1 MNNQVINHD
10 IYAEITNGLF
20 FASAVIFGVS
30 TDDPEEFTFRQK
42 GIQIIPKET
51 TEVPNQ
57 IITMQD
63 LEEVVDIVFR
73 SRVNTESRPDRFHNM
88 SEQELIQYFDR
99 ISQEEE
105 N

>member
-1 MNNQVINHD
+1 MNSQVINHD

-51 TEVPNQ
+51 TEVSNQ

-63 LEEVVDIVFR
+63 SEEVVDIVFR

-88 SEQELIQYFDR
+88 SEQEILNYLDQ
-99 ISQEEE
+99 ISQEE
-105 N
+105 

>member
-20 FASAVIFGVS
+20 FVSAVIFGVS

-42 GIQIIPKET
+42 GIQIILKET
-51 TEVPNQ
+51 TEVSNQ
-57 IITMQD
+57 IIIMQD

-88 SEQELIQYFDR
+88 SEQEILNYLDQ
-99 ISQEEE
+99 ISQEE
-105 N
+105 

>member
-42 GIQIIPKET
+42 GT
-51 TEVPNQ
+51 TEVSNQ

-63 LEEVVDIVFR
+63 LEEVDIVFR

-88 SEQELIQYFDR
+88 SEQEILNYLDQ
-99 ISQEEE
+99 ISQEE
-105 N
+105 

>member
-51 TEVPNQ
+51 TEVSNQ

-88 SEQELIQYFDR
+88 SEEEIINYFDR
-99 ISQEEE
+99 MSQEE
-105 N
+105 

>member
-1 MNNQVINHD
+1 MSNNTVINHD
-10 IYAEITNGLF
+10 TYAEITNGLF
-20 FASAVIFGVS
+20 FVNAVIFGVS

-51 TEVPNQ
+51 TEVSNQ

-88 SEQELIQYFDR
+88 SEQEILNYLDQ
-99 ISQEEE
+99 ISQEE
-105 N
+105 

>member
-51 TEVPNQ
+51 TEVSNQ

-88 SEQELIQYFDR
+88 SEQEILNYLDQ
-99 ISQEEE
+99 ISQEE
-105 N
+105 

>member
-1 MNNQVINHD
+1 MSNNTVINHD
-10 IYAEITNGLF
+10 TYAEIPNGLF
-20 FASAVIFGVS
+20 FVNAVIFGVS

-51 TEVPNQ
+51 TEVSNQ

-88 SEQELIQYFDR
+88 SEQEILNYLDQ
-99 ISQEEE
+99 ISQEE
-105 N
+105 

>member
-30 TDDPEEFTFRQK
+30 TDDPVEFTFRQK

-51 TEVPNQ
+51 TEVSNQ

-88 SEQELIQYFDR
+88 SEQEILNYLDQ
-99 ISQEEE
+99 ISQEE
-105 N
+105 

>member
-10 IYAEITNGLF
+10 IYTEITNGLF

-30 TDDPEEFTFRQK
+30 TDDPEKFTFRQK

-51 TEVPNQ
+51 TEVSNQ
-57 IITMQD
+57 TITMQD

-88 SEQELIQYFDR
+88 SEQEILNYLDQ
-99 ISQEEE
+99 ISQEE
-105 N
+105 

>member
-51 TEVPNQ
+51 TEVSNQ

-73 SRVNTESRPDRFHNM
+73 SRVSTESRPDRFHNM
-88 SEQELIQYFDR
+88 SQQELINYFDA
-99 ISQEEE
+99 ISQEE
-105 N
+105 

>member
-1 MNNQVINHD
+1 MSNNTVINPD
-10 IYAEITNGLF
+10 TYAEIANGLF
-20 FASAVIFGVS
+20 FVSAVIFGVS
-30 TDDPEEFTFRQK
+30 TDDPEEFTFRRK

-51 TEVPNQ
+51 TEVSNQ

-88 SEQELIQYFDR
+88 SEQEILNYLDQ
-99 ISQEEE
+99 ISQEE
-105 N
+105 

>member
-51 TEVPNQ
+51 TEVSNQ
-57 IITMQD
+57 IITIQD
-63 LEEVVDIVFR
+63 SEEVVDIVFR

-88 SEQELIQYFDR
+88 SEQEILNYLDQ
-99 ISQEEE
+99 ISQEE
-105 N
+105 

>member
-1 MNNQVINHD
+1 MSNQVINHD

-20 FASAVIFGVS
+20 FVSAVIFG
-30 TDDPEEFTFRQK
+30 DDTEEFTFRQK

-51 TEVPNQ
+51 TEVSNQ

-63 LEEVVDIVFR
+63 SEEVVDIVFR

-88 SEQELIQYFDR
+88 SEQEILNYLDQ
-99 ISQEEE
+99 ISQEE
-105 N
+105 

>member
-42 GIQIIPKET
+42 GT
-51 TEVPNQ
+51 TEVSNQ

-88 SEQELIQYFDR
+88 SEQEILNYLDQ
-99 ISQEEE
+99 ISQEE
-105 N
+105 

>member
-30 TDDPEEFTFRQK
+30 TDDPEEFTFRQR

-51 TEVPNQ
+51 TEVSNQ

-63 LEEVVDIVFR
+63 SEEVVDIVFR

-88 SEQELIQYFDR
+88 SEQEILNYLDQ
-99 ISQEEE
+99 ISQEE
-105 N
+105 

>member
-1 MNNQVINHD
+1 MSNNIVINHD
-10 IYAEITNGLF
+10 TYAEITNGLF
-20 FASAVIFGVS
+20 FVNAVIFGVS

-51 TEVPNQ
+51 TEVSNQ

-88 SEQELIQYFDR
+88 SEQEILNYLDQ
-99 ISQEEE
+99 ISQEE
-105 N
+105 

>member
-88 SEQELIQYFDR
+88 SEQEILNYLDQ
-99 ISQEEE
+99 ISQEE
-105 N
+105 

>member
-51 TEVPNQ
+51 TEVSNQ
-57 IITMQD
+57 IITRQD

-88 SEQELIQYFDR
+88 SEQEILNYLDQ
-99 ISQEEE
+99 ISQEE
-105 N
+105 

>member
-20 FASAVIFGVS
+20 FASTVIFGVS
-30 TDDPEEFTFRQK
+30 TNDPEEFTFRQK

-51 TEVPNQ
+51 TEVSNQ

-63 LEEVVDIVFR
+63 LEEVDIVFR

-88 SEQELIQYFDR
+88 SEQEILNYLDQ
-99 ISQEEE
+99 ISQEE
-105 N
+105 

>member
-20 FASAVIFGVS
+20 FANVVIFGVS
-30 TDDPEEFTFRQK
+30 TDDSEEFTFRK
-42 GIQIIPKET
+42 GGIQIIPKET
-51 TEVPNQ
+51 TEVSNQ

-88 SEQELIQYFDR
+88 SEQEILNYLDQ
-99 ISQEEE
+99 ISQEE
-105 N
+105 

>member
-51 TEVPNQ
+51 TEVSNQ

-63 LEEVVDIVFR
+63 LEEIVDIVFR

-88 SEQELIQYFDR
+88 SEQEILNYLDQ
-99 ISQEEE
+99 ISQEE
-105 N
+105 

>member
-20 FASAVIFGVS
+20 FVSAVIFGVS

-51 TEVPNQ
+51 TEVSNQ
-57 IITMQD
+57 IIIMQD

-88 SEQELIQYFDR
+88 SEQEILNYLDQ
-99 ISQEEE
+99 ISQEE
-105 N
+105 

>member
-51 TEVPNQ
+51 TEVSNQ

-73 SRVNTESRPDRFHNM
+73 SKVNTESRPDRFHNM
-88 SEQELIQYFDR
+88 SEQEILNYLDQ
-99 ISQEEE
+99 ISQEE
-105 N
+105 

>member
-20 FASAVIFGVS
+20 FASTVIFGVS

-51 TEVPNQ
+51 TEVSNQ

-73 SRVNTESRPDRFHNM
+73 SRVNTESRPNRFHNM
-88 SEQELIQYFDR
+88 SEEEIINYFDR
-99 ISQEEE
+99 MSQEE
-105 N
+105 

>member
-1 MNNQVINHD
+1 MSNQVINHD

-30 TDDPEEFTFRQK
+30 TDDPEEFTFIQK

-51 TEVPNQ
+51 TEVSNQ

-73 SRVNTESRPDRFHNM
+73 SRVNTESRPNRFHNM
-88 SEQELIQYFDR
+88 SEEEIINYFDR
-99 ISQEEE
+99 MSQEE
-105 N
+105 

>member
-1 MNNQVINHD
+1 MSNDTVINHNT
-10 IYAEITNGLF
+10 YAEITNGLF
-20 FASAVIFGVS
+20 FVSAVIFGVS

-51 TEVPNQ
+51 TEVSNQ

-63 LEEVVDIVFR
+63 LEEVVDIVSR

-88 SEQELIQYFDR
+88 SEQEILNYLDQ
-99 ISQEEE
+99 ISQEE
-105 N
+105 

>member
-20 FASAVIFGVS
+20 FANAVIFGVS
-30 TDDPEEFTFRQK
+30 TDDPEEFTFRQR

-51 TEVPNQ
+51 TEVSNQ

-63 LEEVVDIVFR
+63 LEEIVDIVFR

-88 SEQELIQYFDR
+88 SEQEILNYLDQ
-99 ISQEEE
+99 ISQEE
-105 N
+105 

>member
-1 MNNQVINHD
+1 MSNQVINHD

-20 FASAVIFGVS
+20 FANGVIFRVS

-42 GIQIIPKET
+42 GIQIIPKKT
-51 TEVPNQ
+51 TEVSNQ

-63 LEEVVDIVFR
+63 LGEVVDIVFR

-88 SEQELIQYFDR
+88 SEQEVLNYLDQ
-99 ISQEEE
+99 ISQEE
-105 N
+105 

>member
-20 FASAVIFGVS
+20 FVSAVIFGVS
-30 TDDPEEFTFRQK
+30 TDDPEEFTFRQE

-51 TEVPNQ
+51 TEVSNQ

-63 LEEVVDIVFR
+63 SEEVVDIVFR

-88 SEQELIQYFDR
+88 SEQEILNYLDQ
-99 ISQEEE
+99 ISQEE
-105 N
+105 

>member
-10 IYAEITNGLF
+10 IYAEIINGLF

-51 TEVPNQ
+51 TEVSNQ

-73 SRVNTESRPDRFHNM
+73 SRVNTESRPNRFHNM
-88 SEQELIQYFDR
+88 SEEEIINYFDR
-99 ISQEEE
+99 MSQEE
-105 N
+105 